1 MPYKPQG
8 ISVVTFSPPPIASRK
23 ELLEVDQ
30 SMLVVDIINHRH
42 KEAFPNPKQFRE
54 HPDWCFESDIASKE
68 DMKAVP
74 FFQYPA
80 SCIWLL
86 FHKKL
91 VT

>member
-30 SMLVVDIINHRH
+30 SMLVVDIINHIGIM
-42 KEAFPNPKQFRE
+42 KPFPNPKQFRE
-54 HPDWCFESDIASKE
+54 HPDWCFESDTPKE

-74 FFQYPA
+74 LLSYPA
-80 SCIWLL
+80 LCIWLL
-86 FHKKL
+86 FL
-91 VT
+91 